1 MRCGEPLVEPLVLRV
16 NRALQRL
23 ERVAGS
29 QRELIGEADSDA
41 GRLSSMRS
49 QEEMSEAR
57 SLDQKAEEEEPSTGV
72 DGEDVEDGPSTE
84 EISLFSGRRI
94 VQTLVVVALLIVAI
108 YFLFPSLVGLEDA
121 LAKIDD
127 AKLGWVLVA
136 VGFGFAMFGTYI
148 TLFRGVVG
156 GDELP
161 LTWRE
166 AYEINMAA
174 LAASRLFSAGG
185 AGGIALTYWALRKAG
200 MDARRSTQR
209 MVVFLALQYAF
220 YPLAIIVCGVLLR
233 TGVLSGEE
241 LGRADD
247 RSGRDRGRGPG
258 AGPAGGADPGRPRA
272 PDREL
277 VGRATGERRWPAA
290 SPAARRRSPT
300 GCARRSTSCGTR
312 ATEPWR
318 FSARPGSGR
327 RQIAILWASFRAF
340 GVSVPIGVLV
350 MGFFLGMVANLIP
363 FVPGGVG
370 AVDAGLIGAYVLF
383 GLPEATCFAAV
394 LIYRLVAFWMPLPP
408 GIVAFFQLRGT
419 VHRWEKEGRP
429 IDRLTG
435 AGAGAGPSDRS
446 VTSNT
451 SESEVSFD
459 VRRKRYE

>member
-1 MRCGEPLVEPLVLRV
+1 MRT
-16 NRALQRL
+16 
-23 ERVAGS
+23 
-29 QRELIGEADSDA
+29 
-41 GRLSSMRS
+41 

-57 SLDQKAEEEEPSTGV
+57 FLDQKAEEEEPSTGV
-72 DGEDVEDGPSTE
+72 EGEDVEDGPSTE

-94 VQTLVVVALLIVAI
+94 VQTLVVVLLLIVAI

-121 LAKIDD
+121 IAKIDD
-127 AKLGWVLVA
+127 AKIGWVLVA

-148 TLFRGVVG
+148 SLFRGVVG
-156 GDELP
+156 GDVLP

-209 MVVFLALQYAF
+209 MVVFLALQYTF

-233 TGVLSGEE
+233 TGVLSSEE
-241 LGRADD
+241 SSVGLTIVPAAIAGVILGLGILVALIPGDLERRIANWSAGHRRAALA
-247 RSGRDRGRGPG
+247 RRIARGPETVADGLRKAYDLMRHPSSG
-258 AGPAGGADPGRPRA
+258 ALALLGAAGFW
-272 PDREL
+272 
-277 VGRATGERRWPAA
+277 AT
-290 SPAARRRSPT
+290 
-300 GCARRSTSCGTR
+300 
-312 ATEPWR
+312 
-318 FSARPGSGR
+318 
-327 RQIAILWASFRAF
+327 QIAILWASFRAF

-419 VHRWEKEGRP
+419 VHHWEEEGRP
-429 IDRLTG
+429 IERLTTPAMAQARLTG
-435 AGAGAGPSDRS
+435 S
-446 VTSNT
+446 
-451 SESEVSFD
+451 
-459 VRRKRYE
+459 

>member
-1 MRCGEPLVEPLVLRV
+1 M
-16 NRALQRL
+16 
-23 ERVAGS
+23 
-29 QRELIGEADSDA
+29 
-41 GRLSSMRS
+41 RLSSMQS

-57 SLDQKAEEEEPSTGV
+57 SLDQKAEEEEHLTDV
-72 DGEDVEDGPSTE
+72 DGGDVEDGPSTE
-84 EISLFSGRRI
+84 EISFFSRRRI
-94 VQTLVVVALLIVAI
+94 LQTLVVVLLLIVAI

-121 LAKIDD
+121 MGKIDD
-127 AKLGWVLVA
+127 AKLGWVFVA

-148 TLFRGVVG
+148 ALFRGVVG

-161 LTWRE
+161 LTWKE

-209 MVVFLALQYAF
+209 MVVFLALQYTF

-233 TGVLSGEE
+233 TGVLSSGESSVGLTIVPAAIAGIVML
-241 LGRADD
+241 LGLLVALIPRDLERRIADWAAGHRRAALARRIARGPETVADGLRKAFD
-247 RSGRDRGRGPG
+247 LMRHPGRGGLAVIG
-258 AGPAGGADPGRPRA
+258 AAGFW
-272 PDREL
+272 
-277 VGRATGERRWPAA
+277 AT
-290 SPAARRRSPT
+290 
-300 GCARRSTSCGTR
+300 
-312 ATEPWR
+312 
-318 FSARPGSGR
+318 
-327 RQIAILWASFRAF
+327 QIAILWASFRAF

-363 FVPGGVG
+363 FVPAGVG

-419 VHRWEKEGRP
+419 VRRWEQEGPP
-429 IDRLTG
+429 IDRLTAPALAQG
-435 AGAGAGPSDRS
+435 RLTGS
-446 VTSNT
+446 
-451 SESEVSFD
+451 
-459 VRRKRYE
+459 

>member
-1 MRCGEPLVEPLVLRV
+1 MPT
-16 NRALQRL
+16 
-23 ERVAGS
+23 
-29 QRELIGEADSDA
+29 
-41 GRLSSMRS
+41 

-57 SLDQKAEEEEPSTGV
+57 FLDQKAEEEEISTGV
-72 DGEDVEDGPSTE
+72 EGEDVEDGPSTE

-94 VQTLVVVALLIVAI
+94 LQTLVVVALLIVGI
-108 YFLFPSLVGLEDA
+108 YFLFPSLVGLDDA
-121 LAKIDD
+121 LAKLDD

-148 TLFRGVVG
+148 ALFRGVVG

-209 MVVFLALQYAF
+209 MVVFLALQYTF

-233 TGVLSGEE
+233 TGVLSSEE
-241 LGRADD
+241 SSVGLTIVPAAIAGVLVVLGVLVALIPRDLERRIAKWAQGHRRAALA
-247 RSGRDRGRGPG
+247 RRIARGPETVADGLRKAFDLMRHPSHG
-258 AGPAGGADPGRPRA
+258 ALAVLGAAGFW
-272 PDREL
+272 
-277 VGRATGERRWPAA
+277 AT
-290 SPAARRRSPT
+290 
-300 GCARRSTSCGTR
+300 
-312 ATEPWR
+312 
-318 FSARPGSGR
+318 
-327 RQIAILWASFRAF
+327 QIAILWASFRAF
-340 GVSVPIGVLV
+340 GVSVPLGVLV

-408 GIVAFFQLRGT
+408 GVVAFFQLRGT
-419 VHRWEKEGRP
+419 VHRWEQEGRP
-429 IDRLTG
+429 ISRLPDSGVATT
-435 AGAGAGPSDRS
+435 P
-446 VTSNT
+446 
-451 SESEVSFD
+451 VSSS
-459 VRRKRYE
+459 